1 MISFFSTLFGAI
13 LAILGGFLQ
22 QARQNNLSQK
32 REDREILFK
41 AVEILI
47 DMQSTLDDLPASR
60 EDMKEP
66 CKKLLL
72 IGSRIYTKSISDIA
86 DEIVKF
92 ARMPVKWTKDEA
104 NNLLQEV
111 AEVCSKPLDRSHKRE
126 NERIERVAEELKQRM
141 ESEDEEREE
150 EQ

>member
-1 MISFFSTLFGAI
+1 MINFFSTLFGAL
-13 LAILGGFLQ
+13 LAILGGFLR
-22 QARQNNLSQK
+22 QAHQNNLSQK
-32 REDREILFK
+32 REDRELLFK

-72 IGSRIYTKSISDIA
+72 IGSRVYAKSNSDIA
-86 DEIVKF
+86 DKIVGF
-92 ARMPVKWTKDEA
+92 ARMPAKWTKDEA
-104 NNLLQEV
+104 NKLLQEV
-111 AEVCSKPLDRSHKRE
+111 AEVCSKPLDRSHKKF
-126 NERIERVAEELKQRM
+126 NELIAKVAEELKQRT

>member
-1 MISFFSTLFGAI
+1 MISFFSTLFGAL
-13 LAILGGFLQ
+13 LAILGGFLR

-32 REDREILFK
+32 REDRELLFK

-47 DMQSTLDDLPASR
+47 DMQPTLDDLPASR

-72 IGSRIYTKSISDIA
+72 IGSRIYTKSNSDIA
-86 DEIVKF
+86 DKIVAF

-104 NNLLQEV
+104 NKLLQEV

-126 NERIERVAEELKQRM
+126 NERIERVAEALKQIRK
-141 ESEDEEREE
+141 SEDEEREE